1 MKKSIKVILI
11 ILIVLVIVV
20 LVDTMQAKIFD
31 NRPLIKIRYNRD
43 GGNVD
48 YIDKGIFV
56 YTYVFANGEKVT
68 VYRWEKYAP
77 PEEVSVDLEANKEQ
91 SFFGKVIESNQSYI
105 IVEPNENEEIRKSSD
120 KIDIGLGEY
129 NDALYEVGTN
139 VKITYEGPIM
149 ESYPAKVK
157 ATKIEIKSA
166 EDFEILFKDRQ
177 PIDSYNKIYAILDKS
192 ETNKYDYTIY
202 AYDGSVNIRIDGE
215 EYSLKEALLQNKIT
229 MEEIIARANKD
240 FPNIISYDDGGS
252 MEYHYDNYT
261 IIKVHNLNGNRD
273 VYIGTKD
280 MTIND
285 LGNLY

>member
-56 YTYVFANGEKVT
+56 YTYVFTNGEKVT

-149 ESYPAKVK
+149 ETYPAQIK
-157 ATKIEIKSA
+157 AIKIEVKSA
-166 EDFEILFKDRQ
+166 ENFEILFKDRK

-285 LGNLY
+285 LEIE

>member
-1 MKKSIKVILI
+1 MKKGIKIFLI
-11 ILIVLVIVV
+11 IFVILVIVV

-56 YTYVFANGEKVT
+56 YTYVFTNGEKVT

-77 PEEVSVDLEANKEQ
+77 PEEVSVDIEANKEK
-91 SFFGKVIESNQSYI
+91 SFLGKIVESNESYI

-120 KIDIGLGEY
+120 KISIGLGEY
-129 NDALYEVGTN
+129 NDALYEIGTN
-139 VKITYEGPIM
+139 VKITYDGDVM
-149 ESYPAKVK
+149 ETYPAQIK
-157 ATKIEIKSA
+157 AIKIEVKSA
-166 EDFEILFKDRQ
+166 ENFEILFKDRK

-229 MEEIIARANKD
+229 MEEIIAKANKD
-240 FPNIISYDDGGS
+240 FPDAEIYKDGGS

-261 IIKVHNLNGNRD
+261 IIKVHKLDGNRD
-273 VYIGTKD
+273 VYIGSKN

-285 LGNLY
+285 LEI